1 MARLSEFADLDSALE
16 HILMGIFILDREG
29 NYLYVNEQYCQSIGR
44 PPEFYREMSIPRLK
58 KMGYLSSS
66 VWEQVLREQRTVISV
81 VSVTDQGV
89 TTPYLTVGTPQFDE
103 HGEIRQIVCRQ
114 ESVKRLNELLQH
126 GSRNRYQVSRDGTG
140 APAVQEQIIAESPQM
155 KQLLSTLLAVSRT
168 DAAILSQDLP
178 GPARRCCPG

>member
-1 MARLSEFADLDSALE
+1 
-16 HILMGIFILDREG
+16 
-29 NYLYVNEQYCQSIGR
+29 
-44 PPEFYREMSIPRLK
+44 MSIPRLK

-114 ESVKRLNELLQH
+114 ESVETGLERQPF
-126 GSRNRYQVSRDGTG
+126 RNRS
-140 APAVQEQIIAESPQM
+140 
-155 KQLLSTLLAVSRT
+155 LLRVLR
-168 DAAILSQDLP
+168 
-178 GPARRCCPG
+178 

>member
-1 MARLSEFADLDSALE
+1 MICKNQKGVLHFFCCLWQEGIYMARLSEFADLDSALE

-126 GSRNRYQVSRDGTG
+126 GSRNRYQVSRDGLERQ
-140 APAVQEQIIAESPQM
+140 PFRNRS
-155 KQLLSTLLAVSRT
+155 LLRVLR
-168 DAAILSQDLP
+168 
-178 GPARRCCPG
+178 